1 MAGALDGIRIVDQT
15 QVMAG
20 PFASMLL
27 ADMGAEVIKVEP
39 PEGEHSRHVGPE
51 AAPGVSAPFL
61 AVNRGKRGI
70 TLDLKQPE
78 GVAVLKRLVAT
89 ADVLVENYRP
99 GVAARLGVDYPT
111 LAAVNPRLIYCS
123 VSGFGQTGPYAS
135 RGGYDLIAQG
145 MAGIMSATGSDG
157 GPPVKVGVPIADLGA
172 GLFALLGIL
181 TALRARRLTG
191 RGQQVD
197 TSLFEAALALS
208 AWEATEYWYT
218 GEIPKR
224 LGTAHRLNAP
234 YQAFRASDGYFTVG
248 AANPKLWPIF
258 AGLIGRGE
266 LVQDARFK
274 GVGDRVKNRAALEQ
288 EIEVATS
295 KETRAH
301 WLAKCEAAGI
311 PAGPIYSIPEA
322 QADPHAQARGMVQ
335 ELDHP
340 QAGRVKALGNP
351 VKLSRSPATLRTAA
365 PLLGADTDAVLAG
378 IGYGTSEIADLRA
391 RRVVGEA
398 QPKASRADT

>member
-39 PEGEHSRHVGPE
+39 PEGEHARHVGLE
-51 AAPGVSAPFL
+51 VAPGVAASFL
-61 AVNRGKRGI
+61 AVNRGKKGI
-70 TLDLKQPE
+70 TLDLKEPE
-78 GVAVLKRLVAT
+78 GVAVLKRLVET

-99 GVAARLGVDYPT
+99 GVAKRLGVDYET
-111 LAAVNPRLIYCS
+111 LAAINPRLIYCS
-123 VSGFGQTGPYAS
+123 ISGFGQTGPYAT

-157 GPPVKVGVPIADLGA
+157 GPPVKVGVPVADLGA

-181 TALRARRLTG
+181 AALRARRITG

-248 AANPKLWPIF
+248 AANEKLWPIF
-258 AGLIGRGE
+258 ARLLGRE
-266 LVQDARFK
+266 ALTQDPRFT
-274 GVGDRVKNRAALEQ
+274 GVGNRVRNRAALEK
-288 EIEVATS
+288 EIEAVTIR
-295 KETRAH
+295 ETRAH
-301 WLAKCEAAGI
+301 WLARCEEAGI
-311 PAGPIYSIPEA
+311 PAGPIYTIPEA
-322 QADPHAQARGMVQ
+322 QADPHAQSRGMVQ
-335 ELDHP
+335 ELVHP
-340 QAGRVKALGNP
+340 EAGRVKALGNP
-351 VKLSRSPATLRTAA
+351 VKLSRSPATLRAAA
-365 PLLGADTDAVLAG
+365 PLLGADTEAVLAG
-378 IGYGTSEIADLRA
+378 IGYCPSEVAALRA
-391 RRVVGEA
+391 RKVV
-398 QPKASRADT
+398 

>member
-1 MAGALDGIRIVDQT
+1 MAAALDGIRIVDQT

-51 AAPGVSAPFL
+51 AAPGVSASFL

-181 TALRARRLTG
+181 AALRARRLTG

-266 LVQDARFK
+266 LAQDARFK
-274 GVGDRVKNRAALEQ
+274 GVGDRVRNRAALEK
-288 EIEVATS
+288 EIELATS

-311 PAGPIYSIPEA
+311 PAGPIYDIPEA

-351 VKLSRSPATLRTAA
+351 VKLSRSPATLRSAA
-365 PLLGADTDAVLAG
+365 PLLGADTDAVLTG
-378 IGYGTSEIADLRA
+378 IGLSSGEISALRA
-391 RRVVGEA
+391 KKVV
-398 QPKASRADT
+398 

>member
-1 MAGALDGIRIVDQT
+1 MAGALDGIRIIDQT

-39 PEGEHSRHVGPE
+39 LEGEHARHVGLE
-51 AAPGVSAPFL
+51 AAPGVAAAFL
-61 AVNRGKRGI
+61 AVNRGKKGI
-70 TLDLKQPE
+70 TLDLKQPD
-78 GVAVLKRLVAT
+78 GVAVLKRLVET

-99 GVAARLGVDYPT
+99 GVAARLGVDYAA
-111 LAAVNPRLIYCS
+111 LSAVNPRLIYCS
-123 VSGFGQTGPYAS
+123 ISGFGQTGPYAG

-157 GPPVKVGVPIADLGA
+157 GPPVKVGVPVADLGA

-181 TALRARRLTG
+181 AALRARRITG

-224 LGTAHRLNAP
+224 LATAHRLNAP
-234 YQAFRASDGYFTVG
+234 YQALRAGDGHFTVG

-258 AGLIGRGE
+258 AGLIGRPE
-266 LVQDARFK
+266 LTQDPRFK
-274 GVGDRVKNRAALEQ
+274 GVGDRVKNRAALEK
-288 EIEVATS
+288 ELEVATS
-295 KETRAH
+295 RETRAH

-322 QADPHAQARGMVQ
+322 LADPHAQARGMVQ
-335 ELDHP
+335 ELEHP
-340 QAGRVKALGNP
+340 QAGRVKTLGNP
-351 VKLSRSPATLRTAA
+351 VKLSRSPATLRSAA
-365 PLLGADTDAVLAG
+365 PLLGADTDTVLAG
-378 IGYGTSEIADLRA
+378 VGYTAAQIAALRVKKVLGA
-391 RRVVGEA
+391 
-398 QPKASRADT
+398 

>member
-1 MAGALDGIRIVDQT
+1 MAGALEGIRIVDQT

-27 ADMGAEVIKVEP
+27 ADMGADVIKVEP
-39 PEGEHSRHVGPE
+39 PEGEHARHVGLE
-51 AAPGVSAPFL
+51 AAPGVAASFL
-61 AVNRGKRGI
+61 AVNRGKKGI
-70 TLDLKQPE
+70 TLDLKRPE

-99 GVAARLGVDYPT
+99 GVAKRLGVDYET
-111 LAAVNPRLIYCS
+111 LAAINPRLIYCS
-123 VSGFGQTGPYAS
+123 ISGFGQTGPYAT

-181 TALRARRLTG
+181 SALRARRITG

-248 AANPKLWPIF
+248 AANEKLWPIF
-258 AGLIGRGE
+258 ARLLGL
-266 LVQDARFK
+266 DALTRDPRFT
-274 GVGDRVKNRAALEQ
+274 GVGNRVKNRAALEK
-288 EIEVATS
+288 EIEAVTS
-295 KETRAH
+295 RQTRAH
-301 WLAKCEAAGI
+301 WLANCEQAGI
-311 PAGPIYSIPEA
+311 PAGPIYTIPEA

-335 ELDHP
+335 ELEHP

-351 VKLSRSPATLRTAA
+351 VKLSRSPAALRAAA

-378 IGYGTSEIADLRA
+378 IGYSSAEITALRA
-391 RRVVGEA
+391 GKV
-398 QPKASRADT
+398 T

>member
-1 MAGALDGIRIVDQT
+1 MAGALDGIRIIDQT

-39 PEGEHSRHVGPE
+39 LEGEHARHVGLE
-51 AAPGVSAPFL
+51 AAPGVAAAFL
-61 AVNRGKRGI
+61 AVNRGKKGI
-70 TLDLKQPE
+70 TLDLKQPD
-78 GVAVLKRLVAT
+78 GVAVLKRLVET

-99 GVAARLGVDYPT
+99 GVAARLGVDYAA
-111 LAAVNPRLIYCS
+111 LSAVNPRLIYCS
-123 VSGFGQTGPYAS
+123 ISGFGQTGPYAG

-157 GPPVKVGVPIADLGA
+157 GPPVKVGVPVADLGA

-181 TALRARRLTG
+181 AALRARRITG

-224 LGTAHRLNAP
+224 LATAHRLNAP
-234 YQAFRASDGYFTVG
+234 YQALRAGDGHFTVG

-258 AGLIGRGE
+258 AGLIGRPE
-266 LVQDARFK
+266 LTQDPRFK
-274 GVGDRVKNRAALEQ
+274 GVGDRVKNRAALEK
-288 EIEVATS
+288 ELEAATS
-295 KETRAH
+295 RETRAH

-322 QADPHAQARGMVQ
+322 LADPHAQARGMVQ
-335 ELDHP
+335 ELEHP
-340 QAGRVKALGNP
+340 QAGRVKTLGNP
-351 VKLSRSPATLRTAA
+351 VKLSRSPATLRSAA
-365 PLLGADTDAVLAG
+365 PLLGADTDTVLAG
-378 IGYGTSEIADLRA
+378 VGYTAAQIAALRVKKVLGA
-391 RRVVGEA
+391 
-398 QPKASRADT
+398 

>member
-1 MAGALDGIRIVDQT
+1 
-15 QVMAG
+15 
-20 PFASMLL
+20 
-27 ADMGAEVIKVEP
+27 
-39 PEGEHSRHVGPE
+39 
-51 AAPGVSAPFL
+51 
-61 AVNRGKRGI
+61 
-70 TLDLKQPE
+70 
-78 GVAVLKRLVAT
+78 VAVLKRLVAT

-99 GVAARLGVDYPT
+99 GVAKRLGVDYET
-111 LAAVNPRLIYCS
+111 LAAINPRLIYCS
-123 VSGFGQTGPYAS
+123 ISGFGQTGPYAT

-181 TALRARRLTG
+181 SALRARRITG

-218 GEIPKR
+218 GEISKR

-248 AANPKLWPIF
+248 AANEKLWPIF
-258 AGLIGRGE
+258 ARLLGL
-266 LVQDARFK
+266 DALTRDPRFT
-274 GVGDRVKNRAALEQ
+274 GVGNRVKNRAALEK
-288 EIEVATS
+288 EIEAVTS
-295 KETRAH
+295 RQTRAH
-301 WLAKCEAAGI
+301 WLANCEQAGI
-311 PAGPIYSIPEA
+311 PAGPIYTIPEA

-335 ELDHP
+335 ELEHP

-351 VKLSRSPATLRTAA
+351 VKLSRSPAALRAAA

-378 IGYGTSEIADLRA
+378 IGYSSAEITALRA
-391 RRVVGEA
+391 GKV
-398 QPKASRADT
+398 T

>member
-1 MAGALDGIRIVDQT
+1 MAGALEGIRIVDQT

-27 ADMGAEVIKVEP
+27 ADMGADVIKVEP
-39 PEGEHSRHVGPE
+39 PEGEHARQVGLD
-51 AAPGVSAPFL
+51 AAPGVAASFL
-61 AVNRGKRGI
+61 AVNRGKKGI

-78 GVAVLKRLVAT
+78 GVAVLKRLVVT

-99 GVAARLGVDYPT
+99 GVAKRLGVDYET
-111 LAAVNPRLIYCS
+111 LAAINPRLIYCS
-123 VSGFGQTGPYAS
+123 ISGFGQTGPYAT

-181 TALRARRLTG
+181 SALRARRITG

-248 AANPKLWPIF
+248 AANEKLWPIF
-258 AGLIGRGE
+258 ARLLGL
-266 LVQDARFK
+266 DALTRDPRFT
-274 GVGDRVKNRAALEQ
+274 GVGNRVKNRAALEK
-288 EIEVATS
+288 EIEAVTS
-295 KETRAH
+295 RQTRAH
-301 WLAKCEAAGI
+301 WLAKCEEAGI
-311 PAGPIYSIPEA
+311 PAGPIYTIPEA

-335 ELDHP
+335 ELEHP

-351 VKLSRSPATLRTAA
+351 VKLSRSPAALRAAA

-378 IGYGTSEIADLRA
+378 IGYSSAEITALRA
-391 RRVVGEA
+391 RKV
-398 QPKASRADT
+398 T